1 MKWEIVNIT
10 DKIHILKELMDNT
23 ATFDI
28 GDEYIV
34 NALITGSRND
44 RGSDDDYGFDIQPHH
59 LTYMRT
65 LWDTAIENQIDD
77 SVIQKIKL
85 KMRERG

>member
-1 MKWEIVNIT
+1 MKWESVNIT
-10 DKIHILKELMDNT
+10 DKIHILKELMNNT
-23 ATFDI
+23 IAFDS
-28 GDEYIV
+28 GDIHIV
-34 NALITGSRND
+34 NALITGSQND
-44 RGSDDDYGFDIQPHH
+44 RDSDDDYGFDIQPHH

-65 LWDTAIENQIDD
+65 IWDTAIENQIDD